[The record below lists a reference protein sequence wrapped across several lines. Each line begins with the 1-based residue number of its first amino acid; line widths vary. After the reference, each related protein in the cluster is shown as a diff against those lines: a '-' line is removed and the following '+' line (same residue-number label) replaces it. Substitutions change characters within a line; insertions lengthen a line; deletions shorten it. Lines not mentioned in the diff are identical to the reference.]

1 MNERTVAIFAAESL
15 RGSAEVAAAIMVST
29 EVNTDVFESRDDASR
44 PVAVIDIKASSY
56 PVPGSYPLEV
66 ALAFVDTGASKAWL
80 IRPPNPWAEQG
91 LWAPAAEKVQGIPKD
106 MLLAHGRPIEEVRT
120 ELEQAAAGHAVLSD
134 AVTSD
139 SFWLHVLYDGSPP
152 FALESLGH
160 VIRQLTEPLGAAG
173 RDAVINA
180 VNAAHDRFPN
190 AHRAEP
196 DAQRWAEVVRI
207 LGGLA

>member
-1 MNERTVAIFAAESL
+1 MNERDAAILAGGSL
-15 RGSAEVAAAIMVST
+15 RAST
-29 EVNTDVFESRDDASR
+29 EVLPTNMQDAAVNTGSLVSREGTAH
-44 PVAVIDIKASSY
+44 PVAVLKASSY
-56 PVPGSYPLEV
+56 PFPGSYPAEV

-80 IRPPNPWAEQG
+80 IRPPDPWAEQG
-91 LWAPAAEKVQGIPKD
+91 LWGPAAEKVQGIPKD

-152 FALESLGH
+152 FALESLRH
-160 VIRQLTEPLGAAG
+160 VIRQLAEPLGAAG
-173 RDAVINA
+173 RDAVIDA

-196 DAQRWAEVVRI
+196 DAKRWAEVVRI